1 MNDDALGTYN
11 INSQIKFRATLLK
24 LSLYDYSDAYILVKG
39 TITIT
44 GAGSGAAARNTDK
57 RNKQLI
63 FKNFAPFNH
72 CIKKIN
78 NTQVDNA
85 KGLIVVMPM
94 YNVIEQS
101 NDYAKTSRIL

>member
-1 MNDDALGTYN
+1 MNDDVLGTYN

-24 LSLYDYSDAYILVKG
+24 SSLYDYSDAYILVKG

-44 GAGSGAAARNTDK
+44 GAGSDAAARNTDE
-57 RNKQLI
+57 RNKQVV

-72 CIKKIN
+72 CIIKIN
-78 NTQVDNA
+78 KTQRDNA

-94 YNVIEQS
+94 YNVIE
-101 NDYAKTSRIL
+101 